1 MLGDQLVVLS
11 DAHVRPSTD
20 VEPLLAFL
28 DAVPTLGDCLLING
42 DLFEFWFSYRR
53 AVPRAGFPIAA
64 ALTALRRKIP
74 IVMTG
79 GNHDRWGDA
88 FWSTEAN
95 IAFSPGR
102 LRIAIR
108 GRTILAVHGDGI
120 GESSR
125 AAETTHTIIS
135 HPLTARMFG
144 WLHPDVG
151 IWLVERFGGHLADST
166 RDPAILD
173 QAESRQRAWAAAQFA
188 DDPDLATVVISHTH
202 RAYRHEASPG
212 RLVVNPGAWVEGRRY
227 AIVTAHDATLH
238 SFAG

>member
-1 MLGDQLVVLS
+1 MLGDQLVVVS

-28 DAVPTLGDCLLING
+28 DTVPTLGDCLLLNG

-53 AVPRAGFPIAA
+53 AVPRAGFRIAA

-79 GNHDRWGDA
+79 GNHDRWGDG
-88 FWSTEAN
+88 FWPTDAK
-95 IAFSPGR
+95 IAFSPGE
-102 LRIAIR
+102 LRFAIR

-120 GESSR
+120 GESNR
-125 AAETTHTIIS
+125 AAETTHAIIS
-135 HPLTARMFG
+135 HPLTARVFG
-144 WLHPDVG
+144 WLHPDLG
-151 IWLVERFGGHLADST
+151 IWLVERLGGHLADST

-173 QAESRQRAWAAAQFA
+173 QAESRQQAWATTRL
-188 DDPDLATVVISHTH
+188 DDDASLDTVVISHTH
-202 RAYRHEASPG
+202 RAYRHEAGPG

-227 AIVTAHDATLH
+227 AIVTAQDATLH
-238 SFAG
+238 TFGG